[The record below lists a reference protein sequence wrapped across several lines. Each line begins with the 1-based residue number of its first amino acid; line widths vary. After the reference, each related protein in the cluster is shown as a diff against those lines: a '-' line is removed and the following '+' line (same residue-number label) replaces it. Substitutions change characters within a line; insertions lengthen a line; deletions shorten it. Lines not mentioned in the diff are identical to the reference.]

1 MKKILKKKTWIATAI
16 LVAAL
21 VAALYVPI
29 RSNYKQTLNA
39 LVFKCD
45 ENGNIIDEMPVEE
58 ITVQV
63 DVNRHKFLLNNRKT
77 LGGEIEFSAYFKA
90 KQTGKVERMENV
102 GFVLENRYAKPLA
115 DNQAKINVP
124 IEGADQGRALENVN
138 ESKDYLIC
146 GNIYY
151 EDNEAYSTGIAY
163 QYPDQIPVQRE
174 MKYSENF
181 DKMIWTDYHNGYV
194 YLCAAEKVDAAALL
208 AYFPTDTL

>member
-1 MKKILKKKTWIATAI
+1 MKKVLKKKTWITVAV

-21 VAALYVPI
+21 LAALYVPI
-29 RSNYKQTLNA
+29 RSNYEQTLNA

-45 ENGNIIDEMPVEE
+45 ENGMIIDEMPVEE

-90 KQTGKVERMENV
+90 KQPGKIERTENV
-102 GFVLENRYAKPLA
+102 GFVLETRYAKQLA
-115 DNQAKINVP
+115 DNQAKVNAPV
-124 IEGADQGRALENVN
+124 EGADQGRALETAT

-146 GNIYY
+146 SNIYY
-151 EDNEAYSTGIAY
+151 EDNEAYFTGIAY
-163 QYPDQIPVQRE
+163 KYPDQIPVQRE

-194 YLCAAEKVDAAALL
+194 YLCAAEEVDAAALL
-208 AYFPTDTL
+208 AYFAADTI